1 MRIRRITPWLIRG
14 PQPFMASA
22 GEPPGAERPYI
33 FVQVETDEGVTGWG
47 EVTNSTPAH
56 NAAVAALLAQAN
68 ELVAGDDASHIEA
81 VWHKIFRN
89 YTYMGSRGAV
99 TSVISGIDIAL
110 WDIRGKV
117 AGRPVYDLL
126 GGPVRDRI
134 SLYAHPNGRTIEE
147 TARAARAI
155 ADFGHTALK
164 TDPFPLTEE
173 EGTYF
178 GYLSGEVDAA
188 TENAG
193 IEKVA
198 AIREAVG
205 PDVEVLI
212 DAHGRFDVPTAVRLA
227 TRLAEYDIR
236 WFEEPVP
243 PESYAALRQVRSEVP
258 VPICV
263 GERLFTRFDFL
274 PVLQE
279 GLADYLMPD
288 VTWTGG
294 ITELRKISS
303 LAETFYIPVSPHDAS
318 GPVNVLAGAH
328 VMMTVPNFYRLE
340 TMRADLGAYSAFIDH
355 PLDIRDG
362 HLHLSERPGLGIEL
376 DLDFLQAH
384 ALPAAHA
391 LPDTAG

>member
-14 PQPFMASA
+14 PQPFMAAA
-22 GEPPGAERPYI
+22 GEPPGAERPYL

-68 ELVAGDDASHIEA
+68 ELVAGDDAGHIEA
-81 VWHKIFRN
+81 IWHKIFRT

-134 SLYAHPNGRTIEE
+134 SLYAHPNGGTSIEE
-147 TARAARAI
+147 IARGAKAI

-164 TDPFPLTEE
+164 TDPFPLTKK

-205 PDVEVLI
+205 PDVEILI

-227 TRLAEYDIR
+227 TRLAEYDIG

-243 PESYAALRQVRSEVP
+243 PESYAALKQVRSEVP

-328 VMMTVPNFYRLE
+328 AMMTVPNFYRLE
-340 TMRADLGAYSAFIDH
+340 TMRADLGAYGAFIDH

-362 HLHLSERPGLGIEL
+362 CLHLSERPGLGIEL
-376 DLDFLQAH
+376 DVDFLRAH
-384 ALPAAHA
+384 ALPV
-391 LPDTAG
+391 AGV

>member
-14 PQPFMASA
+14 PQPFMAAA
-22 GEPPGAERPYI
+22 GEQPGAERPYI

-81 VWHKIFRN
+81 IWHKIFRS

-110 WDIRGKV
+110 WDIRGKA

-134 SLYAHPNGRTIEE
+134 SLYAHPDGGTSPEE
-147 TARAARAI
+147 IARSARAI
-155 ADFGHTALK
+155 VDFGHTALK

-205 PDVEVLI
+205 PDIEILI

-227 TRLAEYDIR
+227 TRLAER
-236 WFEEPVP
+236 TTSAGSRSRSP
-243 PESYAALRQVRSEVP
+243 PRAMRRSSRYRSEVP

-328 VMMTVPNFYRLE
+328 AMMTVPNFYRLE

-376 DLDFLQAH
+376 DLDFLRAH
-384 ALPAAHA
+384 ALPAA
-391 LPDTAG
+391 GG

>member
-14 PQPFMASA
+14 PQPFMAAA
-22 GEPPGAERPYI
+22 GEQPGAERAYI

-81 VWHKIFRN
+81 IWHKIFRS

-126 GGPVRDRI
+126 GGPVRERI
-134 SLYAHPNGRTIEE
+134 SLYAHPNGGTSPEE
-147 TARAARAI
+147 VARAAKAI
-155 ADFGHTALK
+155 VDFGHTALK

-188 TENAG
+188 TEKTG

-205 PDVEVLI
+205 PDVEILI

-227 TRLAEYDIR
+227 KRLAEYDIG

-243 PESYAALRQVRSEVP
+243 PESYAALKQVRSEVP

-294 ITELRKISS
+294 ISELKKISTM
-303 LAETFYIPVSPHDAS
+303 AETYYIPVSPHDAS
-318 GPVNVLAGAH
+318 GPINLLAGAQT
-328 VMMTVPNFYRLE
+328 MMTVPNFYKLE
-340 TMRADLGAYSAFIDH
+340 SSLAGVEAYDKVLDE
-355 PLDIRDG
+355 PLDIRNGD
-362 HLHLSERPGLGIEL
+362 LHLSDRPGLGRDL
-376 DLDFLQAH
+376 DLDYVEANEVG
-384 ALPAAHA
+384 A
-391 LPDTAG
+391 